1 MTQVVDLIKWCFH
14 DSNSGIYTIIVL
26 MVIFGG
32 IVEIIKA
39 FKGTD

>member
-1 MTQVVDLIKWCFH
+1 MIDLIKWCFR
-14 DSNSGIYTIIVL
+14 DGGSGFCTIIVIAI
-26 MVIFGG
+26 IFGG

>member
-1 MTQVVDLIKWCFH
+1 MIDLIKWCFR
-14 DSNSGIYTIIVL
+14 DGGSGIYTIIVL
-26 MVIFGG
+26 MIIFGG